1 MADSRLLIQAGS
13 EAEEAYVEALG
24 DEPSAEMAALVEQL
38 EALDLSERERAG
50 QLISKAEGLFN
61 AAYLAA
67 AEIGRASTQ
76 RAAVIPTR
84 TGGMA
89 PRP

>member
-24 DEPSAEMAALVEQL
+24 DERPDEISALVEQL
-38 EALDLSERERAG
+38 EALDLSKREQAG
-50 QLISKAEGLFN
+50 SLISKAEGLFN

-67 AEIGRASTQ
+67 AEIALPRKGRQASR
-76 RAAVIPTR
+76 RAPE
-84 TGGMA
+84 G
-89 PRP
+89 